1 MTGNKK
7 KDPVVFGYYF
17 VAFIDILNQKEA
29 LRKIKELPDTEEG
42 KQSFFQL
49 LKESFGAVDGF
60 RNLFEDFFNENIE
73 SNIPIEMIPKEHRDA
88 FTEVKKIDV
97 KFQGFSDTVVIY
109 VSLNTET
116 IKAPINGV
124 FSALAACASTFLL
137 SMAAG
142 HVCRGGIEIGIAS
155 EFYEGEIYGPALLE
169 AYRLESEVAQY
180 PRIVI
185 GDEVINYLESMKR
198 TKGSDPLTKLNNQ
211 MADVC
216 LSLFARDVDGNIIMD
231 YLGEGFK
238 KYMAPDGLGS
248 IPREAH
254 EFIMKEVEKWKEA
267 RDTKLSVRYSLLLS
281 YLNARLSLWDEN
293 KLSSDNIDN

>member
-1 MTGNKK
+1 M
-7 KDPVVFGYYF
+7 FSYYF
-17 VAFIDILNQKEA
+17 VVFVDILNQKEV
-29 LRKIKELPDTEEG
+29 LHKIKELPSTEEG
-42 KQSFFQL
+42 KQNFFQL
-49 LKESFGAVDGF
+49 LRESFGVVDGF
-60 RNLFEDFFNENIE
+60 RNLFEGFFNENIK
-73 SNIPIEMIPKEHRDA
+73 SSIPIEMIPEEHREA
-88 FTEVKKIDV
+88 FTEVQKIDV

-180 PRIVI
+180 PRVVI
-185 GDEVINYLESMKR
+185 GDEVIKYLEGMKR
-198 TKGSDPLTKLNNQ
+198 AEGSDPLTRLNSQ

-216 LSLFARDVDGNIIMD
+216 LSLFARDVDGNPVLD

-238 KYMAPDGLGS
+238 RHMAPNGLEDV
-248 IPREAH
+248 PQRAY
-254 EFIMKEVEKWKEA
+254 EFVEKELEKFKQA
-267 RDTKLSVRYSLLLS
+267 RDTKLSVRYGLLLS
-281 YLNARLSLWDEN
+281 YLNARLPLWNNTEGLKN
-293 KLSSDNIDN
+293 LGHE